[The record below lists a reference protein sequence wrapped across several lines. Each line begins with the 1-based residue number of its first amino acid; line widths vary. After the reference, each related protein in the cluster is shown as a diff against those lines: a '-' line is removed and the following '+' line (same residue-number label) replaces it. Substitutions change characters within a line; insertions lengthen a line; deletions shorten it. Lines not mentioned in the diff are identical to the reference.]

1 MQGAS
6 PTMRKPAF
14 SMKSFWKARL
24 SEDLLI
30 KYRQS
35 RNRVDNG
42 CIHHI
47 ALNNQSS
54 VSPPMQ
60 KRLDRIDSL
69 IKEGYTLKRNG
80 WFDVQFHNSSGIR
93 VNTLQPWKSP
103 GGFSWIAFWFPAVV
117 CCQIR
122 EWSYFYW
129 LAIITSL
136 SVVFASI
143 FNNDSTNT
151 GGFLLSLLY
160 ACLFPYMRYLAIEE
174 KKQEFSVLTSFF
186 MSIGL
191 TIVAIIPAVVLAVIL
206 GVE

>member
-1 MQGAS
+1 
-6 PTMRKPAF
+6 
-14 SMKSFWKARL
+14 
-24 SEDLLI
+24 
-30 KYRQS
+30 
-35 RNRVDNG
+35 
-42 CIHHI
+42 
-47 ALNNQSS
+47 
-54 VSPPMQ
+54 MQ

-69 IKEGYTLKRNG
+69 ITEGYTLKRNG
-80 WFDVQFHNSSGIR
+80 WFDIQFHNSSGMR

-160 ACLFPYMRYLAIEE
+160 ACLFPYMRYLAIEG